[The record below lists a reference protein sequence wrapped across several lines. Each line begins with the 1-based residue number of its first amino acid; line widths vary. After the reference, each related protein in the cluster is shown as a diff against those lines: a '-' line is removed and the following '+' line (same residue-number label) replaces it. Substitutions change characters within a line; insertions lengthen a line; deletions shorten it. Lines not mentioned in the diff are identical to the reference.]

1 MKNKTLDKA
10 HENKKNER
18 FSLDDSLGVNP
29 VYMYDPEKFFDSFYP
44 TSGSGNTNKNE
55 ERKKRF
61 QKKTAG
67 RRNVSRLILLTTL
80 LIVVSTFFLKS
91 SGYSSFVLL
100 KTAVNG
106 TSIVKN
112 QFLKHFDSPEKN
124 ETQTTNKTENQ
135 DLIQTLA
142 QNNWLQHL
150 SDGHF
155 TGARNILESMKN
167 DPSIQAKK
175 ENTIAQ
181 LEWIVDLEQYS
192 KKFTPSSPVHI
203 FKDEYRIASLL
214 TVWEENK
221 RDILNLLNR
230 ISENDSSNWTKNRVY
245 TNLDLLQSKK
255 YLFFETIGHF
265 KTRMEELLAKGSFEK
280 LHDLLV
286 EFERDNPAITGI
298 QPIKRDLPV
307 YKNIWLNVQAN
318 HMDEARRLFSE
329 TRFESACMKQKAHI
343 LITGENP
350 TDTLNSGSAG
360 NNPDIFLHEMVII
373 DS

>member
-1 MKNKTLDKA
+1 MKNKTLDKS

-18 FSLDDSLGVNP
+18 FSLDDSLSVNP

-44 TSGSGNTNKNE
+44 TSGSGNTKKNE

-61 QKKTAG
+61 PKKTAG
-67 RRNVSRLILLTTL
+67 KKSVSRLILLTAL

-135 DLIQTLA
+135 DIIQTLA

-150 SDGHF
+150 LDGNF
-155 TGARNILESMKN
+155 TGARNILETMKN
-167 DPSIQAKK
+167 DPSIKAQE
-175 ENTIAQ
+175 ENTIAH
-181 LEWIVDLEQYS
+181 LVWIVDLEQYS
-192 KKFTPSSPVHI
+192 NKFTPSSPVHI

-230 ISENDSSNWTKNRVY
+230 ISENDSTNWTKNRVY

-255 YLFFETIGHF
+255 YLFFEAIAHF

-280 LHDLLV
+280 LHDLLD
-286 EFERDNPAITGI
+286 EFENENPAISGI
-298 QPIKRDLPV
+298 QAIKQDLPL
-307 YKNIWLNVQAN
+307 YKNIWLNVQEKQ
-318 HMDEARRLFSE
+318 MDEARRLFSE
-329 TRFESACMKQKAHI
+329 TRFASACMKQKAHI
-343 LITGENP
+343 LITGKKP
-350 TDTLNSGSAG
+350 PDTFNSGSAG
-360 NNPDIFLHEMVII
+360 NNSDIFLHDMVII